1 MLDFIEGRLSVADQD
16 EVLDF
21 LTLNPDVMEEIKD
34 LNALSLEPEKIVF
47 DLKHRLTRTFPDHNS
62 KPDASN
68 FEMFAIAYLEN
79 DLEREQR
86 LEFEN
91 FLGENSNHQKAFEV
105 WKKTKLSAE
114 NVSFP
119 FKSELKKRV
128 ARSYRPL
135 WILIPTAIAAS
146 IAILFMILT
155 DPVIPE
161 TVSELEEVLAAP
173 DNNLQIAEME
183 QAVSEITKNPIIVS
197 EKEKAIHPELLGNR
211 SEKRDE
217 SAIKSQTLKDPGED
231 LIKPGQKESEE
242 KQGNLLSG
250 IDLGRDIIA
259 DFQPEPDKIKSLDSP
274 VNQVYYNNLIEAGM
288 ARIDISKAMDEFT
301 KEGISVWSIANQG
314 IEGVNKL
321 VGTDMELLAS
331 KNEDGKVSR
340 FQFTSRLL
348 KISAP
353 VQHQKSRNDN

>member
-1 MLDFIEGRLSVADQD
+1 
-16 EVLDF
+16 
-21 LTLNPDVMEEIKD
+21 
-34 LNALSLEPEKIVF
+34 
-47 DLKHRLTRTFPDHNS
+47 
-62 KPDASN
+62 
-68 FEMFAIAYLEN
+68 
-79 DLEREQR
+79 
-86 LEFEN
+86 
-91 FLGENSNHQKAFEV
+91 
-105 WKKTKLSAE
+105 
-114 NVSFP
+114 
-119 FKSELKKRV
+119 
-128 ARSYRPL
+128 
-135 WILIPTAIAAS
+135 
-146 IAILFMILT
+146 
-155 DPVIPE
+155 
-161 TVSELEEVLAAP
+161 
-173 DNNLQIAEME
+173 
-183 QAVSEITKNPIIVS
+183 
-197 EKEKAIHPELLGNR
+197 LGNR